1 MLVHFGLLFYFHQ
14 PNFVTL
20 GVFQLESI
28 DEFVH
33 MLLSFFTFLRMISHF
48 VNVSSWTKMMNPF
61 HRFFTVIYQIPVRF
75 RKILF
80 LGTNGKL
87 YLDILNKNR
96 YYLTETEKSI
106 KIAIRIRFDSIH
118 SIFDSIRFGLLFEIH
133 NSVRLDSTDSIF
145 DSIRFDSTHPQ
156 QNIVFFVLCS
166 THYVRVQKR
175 LSISP

>member
-1 MLVHFGLLFYFHQ
+1 MYDLYMYISFFFGAQ
-14 PNFVTL
+14 NM
-20 GVFQLESI
+20 I
-28 DEFVH
+28 DEREKK
-33 MLLSFFTFLRMISHF
+33 TRE
-48 VNVSSWTKMMNPF
+48 NRTTSSEYATESSQP
-61 HRFFTVIYQIPVRF
+61 
-75 RKILF
+75 
-80 LGTNGKL
+80 
-87 YLDILNKNR
+87 
-96 YYLTETEKSI
+96 ETEKSI

>member
-1 MLVHFGLLFYFHQ
+1 
-14 PNFVTL
+14 
-20 GVFQLESI
+20 
-28 DEFVH
+28 
-33 MLLSFFTFLRMISHF
+33 MISIALGNGNKP
-48 VNVSSWTKMMNPF
+48 VILELSKSSFSSDSHDHYFSSADKSLQ
-61 HRFFTVIYQIPVRF
+61 H
-75 RKILF
+75 
-80 LGTNGKL
+80 
-87 YLDILNKNR
+87 YLS
-96 YYLTETEKSI
+96 ETEKSI

-166 THYVRVQKR
+166 THYVRLQKR